1 MHELFNIVSLQ
12 AIEKSIEIAIDIDDK
27 VQGTVLMFDE
37 QRISSIVQNLAMNA
51 IKFSNK
57 GGEIRIVAQFA
68 DEES

>member
-1 MHELFNIVSLQ
+1 
-12 AIEKSIEIAIDIDDK
+12 
-27 VQGTVLMFDE
+27 MFDE

-68 DEES
+68 DEESQEELIIGVEDNGIGMTD